1 VTVTATSVASIA
13 ARCLRTPVAIDP
25 DTPLALLGLDSLST
39 IEMAAALEAAFGCE
53 LPVDVMID
61 CTDVRSLTARIS
73 ALRAAQANEAPLDP
87 FELMLADAV
96 LPDDVR
102 PQAGLC
108 ASTDLRSARR
118 ILLTGATG
126 FLGGALL
133 EELLAT
139 TDAEIVCLVRDPS
152 ASRRKPPATQPGGHA
167 VASVFRRKDR
177 IRLLTGDLSHPRLG
191 LGQARFDELADSS
204 DAILHCGAAVNW
216 VYTYGSLRAANVL
229 GTLELLRLACRR
241 AVPFHFVS
249 SLSVCYP
256 ADGPQSADETYD
268 ALPNLRGVHLG
279 YAQTKVVAEALVRE
293 TAERG
298 LPVRVYRPA
307 LISGHSTNGAFN
319 PDDLITA
326 LVRGCVH
333 METAPDLDWNLDCQ
347 PVDVVA
353 RGIVALSGRPGPVF
367 HLGHRR
373 PRHWRECVLWM
384 RMYGYRIRL
393 IPYHAWLRQLDAG
406 TAPSSGDAAVHPL
419 RPLRTFFVNRC
430 ASARGLTLPEL
441 YEESRRTSASNE
453 TTLASLSEAG
463 IQPPPLDAAL
473 LDLYFAA
480 FRTTGALPP
489 PPRASV
495 PGPARRLVHRSLG
508 KGGFNTGHG
517 ATQPAAP
524 KPTAKAGATVQHGST
539 RVNTEWS
546 VTEMTALLDRP
557 VSSVTI
563 CDTGSDHSIVSEL
576 TAWRSRRPTG
586 LFAARVTVED
596 GCDLNVRLKAKA
608 ADTDVIAVGEAVAGL
623 LDPAVG
629 EAYAKWSDRMG
640 FTASHVREI
649 EIYRQVDPRFVRH
662 APALL
667 GSRIDEASS
676 TWLLALEELSGTM
689 LMNSADTPGAWRRG
703 DIETALA
710 GLASLHAIWHGREA
724 ELRRMPWI
732 GYVQSASGVWEM
744 SDLWTALA
752 AQAAPAFSSW
762 AHPDIAS
769 VQRRVIAGIASWWPA
784 LEAAPLTLIHH
795 DFNPRNI
802 CLRNGAL
809 CAYDWELATIGAP
822 QRDLAEF
829 LCFVL
834 EPGCSAGDVE
844 GWIEHYRLALEK
856 ATGTCIE
863 TEPWQLGFRGAL
875 YDLLINRLATYALV
889 HRIRRQ
895 SFLPRVV
902 RTWWQLYEQFPIG
915 EHA

>member
-1 VTVTATSVASIA
+1 MTTVTTSFVASIA
-13 ARCLRTPVAIDP
+13 ARCLRTPGAIDP
-25 DTPLALLGLDSLST
+25 DMPLALLGLDSLST
-39 IEMAAALEAAFGCE
+39 IEMAAELEAAFGCG
-53 LPVDVMID
+53 LPADVMID
-61 CTDVRSLTARIS
+61 CVDVRSLTARIS
-73 ALRAAQANEAPLDP
+73 ALRAAQANEARLDP
-87 FELMLADAV
+87 FELMLADTV

-102 PQAGLC
+102 PATTRPG

-126 FLGGALL
+126 FLGGQLL
-133 EELLAT
+133 EELLAA
-139 TDAEIVCLVRDPS
+139 TDAQIVCLVRDSS
-152 ASRRKPPATQPGGHA
+152 A
-167 VASVFRRKDR
+167 FRRKDR
-177 IRLLTGDLSHPRLG
+177 VRFLTGDLSHPRLG
-191 LGQARFDELADSS
+191 LSQARFDELADGI

-216 VYTYGSLRAANVL
+216 VYTYASLRAANVL
-229 GTLELLRLACRR
+229 GTVELLRLACRR

-268 ALPNLRGVHLG
+268 ALPHLRGVHLG
-279 YAQTKVVAEALVRE
+279 YAQSKVVAEALVRE
-293 TAERG
+293 TGERG

-333 METAPDLDWNLDCQ
+333 MGTAPDLDWNLECQ

-353 RGIVALSGRPGPVF
+353 RGILGLSGRPGPVF
-367 HLGHRR
+367 HLGHPR

-406 TAPSSGDAAVHPL
+406 TAPSTGNAVAHPL
-419 RPLRTFFVNRC
+419 RPLRTFFLNRY
-430 ASARGLTLPEL
+430 AVARGLTLPEL
-441 YEESRRTSASNE
+441 YEESRRTSATSAA
-453 TTLASLSEAG
+453 TLSAMVAEGVQS
-463 IQPPPLDAAL
+463 PPLDAAL
-473 LDLYFAA
+473 LETYFAA
-480 FRTTGALPP
+480 FRATGTLPP
-489 PPRASV
+489 PPRASLPPFNTV
-495 PGPARRLVHRSLG
+495 QHGEMPRLTTRHSSTR
-508 KGGFNTGHG
+508 FNTGHG
-517 ATQPAAP
+517 
-524 KPTAKAGATVQHGST
+524 ST
-539 RVNTEWS
+539 RFNTDW
-546 VTEMTALLDRP
+546 TAAEMTALLDRP
-557 VSSVTI
+557 VSSVAVT
-563 CDTGSDHSIVSEL
+563 DTGSAHSIVSEL

-586 LFAARVTVED
+586 FFAARVTLED
-596 GCDLNVRLKAKA
+596 GGELNVRLKAKA
-608 ADTDVIAVGEAVAGL
+608 ADTDVIAVGEALAGL

-629 EAYAKWSDRMG
+629 KAYAKWSDRLG

-649 EIYRQVDPRFVRH
+649 EIYRQVDPRFVGH
-662 APALL
+662 APAVL
-667 GSRIDEASS
+667 GSRMDEASS
-676 TWLLALEELSGTM
+676 TWLLALEELRGTT
-689 LMNSADTPGAWRRG
+689 LMNSCDTPGAWRRG
-703 DIETALA
+703 DIEPALA

-724 ELRRMPWI
+724 ELGRMPWI
-732 GYVQSASGVWEM
+732 GYVQSACGMAEM

-769 VQRRVIAGIASWWPA
+769 VQRRVIAGIPGWWPA
-784 LEAAPLTLIHH
+784 LEAAPRTLIHH

-809 CAYDWELATIGAP
+809 CAYDWELATVGAP
-822 QRDLAEF
+822 QRDLVEL

-834 EPGCSAGDVE
+834 EPGCSAAGVQ
-844 GWIEHYRLALEK
+844 GWIDYYRLALEK
-856 ATGTCIE
+856 ATGTCIDAQA
-863 TEPWQLGFRGAL
+863 WQLGFRGAL

-902 RTWWQLYEQFPIG
+902 RTWWRLYEQFPIE

>member
-1 VTVTATSVASIA
+1 MTVTASSVASIA
-13 ARCLRTPVAIDP
+13 ARCLRTPGAIDP
-25 DTPLALLGLDSLST
+25 DMPLALLGLDSLST
-39 IEMAAALEAAFGCE
+39 IEMAAELEAAFGCE

-61 CTDVRSLTARIS
+61 CADVRSLTARIS
-73 ALRAAQANEAPLDP
+73 ALRAARANDARLDP
-87 FELMLADAV
+87 FDLMLADAV
-96 LPDDVR
+96 LPDDVS
-102 PQAGLC
+102 PATGPG
-108 ASTDLRSARR
+108 ASTDLRIVRR

-126 FLGGALL
+126 FLGGQLL
-133 EELLAT
+133 EELLAA

-152 ASRRKPPATQPGGHA
+152 RFSHLAPRIPHPASR
-167 VASVFRRKDR
+167 V
-177 IRLLTGDLSHPRLG
+177 RLLTGDLSHPRLG
-191 LGQARFDELADSS
+191 LSQARFDELAGSI

-216 VYTYGSLRAANVL
+216 VYTYAGLRAANVL

-241 AVPFHFVS
+241 TVPFHFVS

-256 ADGPQSADETYD
+256 ADGPQSADESYD
-268 ALPNLRGVHLG
+268 ALPHLRGVHLG
-279 YAQTKVVAEALVRE
+279 YAQSKIVAEALVRE
-293 TAERG
+293 AGERG

-333 METAPDLDWNLDCQ
+333 MGTAPDLDWNLDCQ

-353 RGIVALSGRPGPVF
+353 RGILGLSGRPGPVF

-406 TAPSSGDAAVHPL
+406 TAPSAGDAGPHPL
-419 RPLRTFFVNRC
+419 RPLRTFFLNRY
-430 ASARGLTLPEL
+430 AGARGLTLPEL
-441 YEESRRTSASNE
+441 YEESRRTAASSE
-453 TTLASLSEAG
+453 ATLASLSEAG
-463 IQPPPLDAAL
+463 MQPPALDAAL
-473 LDLYFAA
+473 LDLYFTA
-480 FRTTGALPP
+480 FRATGALPP
-489 PPRASV
+489 APRTFL
-495 PGPARRLVHRSLG
+495 PR
-508 KGGFNTGHG
+508 FNTGHG
-517 ATQPAAP
+517 PTRFNTALAT
-524 KPTAKAGATVQHGST
+524 
-539 RVNTEWS
+539 
-546 VTEMTALLDRP
+546 TEMTALLDRP
-557 VSSVTI
+557 VSSVAVT
-563 CDTGSDHSIVSEL
+563 DTGSAHSIVSEL

-586 LFAARVTVED
+586 LFAARVTLED
-596 GCDLNVRLKAKA
+596 GGDLNVRLKAKA
-608 ADTDVIAVGEAVAGL
+608 ADTDVIAVGEALAGL

-629 EAYAKWSDRMG
+629 EAYAKWGDRLG

-649 EIYRQVDPRFVRH
+649 EIYRQVDPRFMRH

-676 TWLLALEELSGTM
+676 AWLLALEELSGTT
-689 LMNSADTPGAWRRG
+689 LMNSGDTPGAWRPG

-732 GYVQSASGVWEM
+732 GYVQSAGGMAEM

-769 VQRRVIAGIASWWPA
+769 VQRRVIAGIPGWWPA
-784 LEAAPLTLIHH
+784 LEAAPRTLIHH

-834 EPGCSAGDVE
+834 EPGCRAGDVE

-856 ATGTCIE
+856 ATGTSSDAQA
-863 TEPWQLGFRGAL
+863 WQLGFRGAL
-875 YDLLINRLATYALV
+875 YDLLISRLATYALV

-902 RTWWQLYEQFPIG
+902 RTWWRLYEQFPIE

>member
-1 VTVTATSVASIA
+1 
-13 ARCLRTPVAIDP
+13 
-25 DTPLALLGLDSLST
+25 
-39 IEMAAALEAAFGCE
+39 
-53 LPVDVMID
+53 
-61 CTDVRSLTARIS
+61 
-73 ALRAAQANEAPLDP
+73 
-87 FELMLADAV
+87 V

-102 PQAGLC
+102 PEAAPC

-126 FLGGALL
+126 FLGGQLL
-133 EELLAT
+133 EELLAS
-139 TDAEIVCLVRDPS
+139 TDAEIICLVRAPS
-152 ASRRKPPATQPGGHA
+152 ALRRKPRGTSPDHD
-167 VASVFRRKDR
+167 VASAPDHDVASAFRRKDR
-177 IRLLTGDLSHPRLG
+177 VRVLTGDLSHPRLG
-191 LGQARFDELADSS
+191 LSQARFDELADSIE
-204 DAILHCGAAVNW
+204 AILHCGAAVNW

-268 ALPNLRGVHLG
+268 AFPNLRGVHLG
-279 YAQTKVVAEALVRE
+279 YAQSKVVAEALVRE
-293 TAERG
+293 AGERG

-333 METAPDLDWNLDCQ
+333 MGTAPDLDWNLDCQ
-347 PVDVVA
+347 PVNVVA
-353 RGIVALSGRPGPVF
+353 RGILGLSGRPGPVF
-367 HLGHRR
+367 HVGHPR

-393 IPYHAWLRQLDAG
+393 IPYHAWLRQLDTG
-406 TAPSSGDAAVHPL
+406 TAPSSGDAAAHPL
-419 RPLRTFFVNRC
+419 RPLRTFFLNRY
-430 ASARGLTLPEL
+430 AGARGLTLPEL
-441 YEESRRTSASNE
+441 YEESRRTSASSE
-453 TTLASLSEAG
+453 ATLASLSEAG
-463 IQPPPLDAAL
+463 MQPPALDAAL
-473 LDLYFAA
+473 LDLYFTA
-480 FRTTGALPP
+480 FRATGALPP
-489 PPRASV
+489 PSLAVLPQFNTVQHWGMPRLTTRHGSTR
-495 PGPARRLVHRSLG
+495 PARRPVHRSLSG
-508 KGGFNTGHG
+508 GGSLGEGGFNT
-517 ATQPAAP
+517 ALAA
-524 KPTAKAGATVQHGST
+524 
-539 RVNTEWS
+539 
-546 VTEMTALLDRP
+546 TEMTALLDRP
-557 VSSVTI
+557 VSSVAVT
-563 CDTGSDHSIVSEL
+563 DTGSAHSIVSEL

-586 LFAARVTVED
+586 LFAARVTLED
-596 GCDLNVRLKAKA
+596 GGELNVRLKAKA
-608 ADTDVIAVGEAVAGL
+608 ADTDVIAVGEALAGL

-629 EAYAKWSDRMG
+629 EAYATWSDRLG

-676 TWLLALEELSGTM
+676 TWLLALEELSGTT
-689 LMNSADTPGAWRRG
+689 LMNSGDTSGAWRRG

-732 GYVQSASGVWEM
+732 GYVQSAGGMANM

-769 VQRRVIAGIASWWPA
+769 VQRRVIAGIPGWWPA
-784 LEAAPLTLIHH
+784 LEAAPRTLIHH

-834 EPGCSAGDVE
+834 EPGCSAGDVQ
-844 GWIEHYRLALEK
+844 GWIDYYRLALER
-856 ATGTCIE
+856 ATGTCLDAQA
-863 TEPWQLGFRGAL
+863 WQFGFRGAL
-875 YDLLINRLATYALV
+875 YDLFINRLATYALV

-902 RTWWQLYEQFPIG
+902 RTWWRLYEQFPIE

>member
-1 VTVTATSVASIA
+1 VASIA
-13 ARCLRTPVAIDP
+13 ARCLRTPGAIDP

-39 IEMAAALEAAFGCE
+39 IEMAAELEAAFGCE
-53 LPVDVMID
+53 LPADVLID
-61 CTDVRSLTARIS
+61 CTDVRSLTVRIS
-73 ALRAAQANEAPLDP
+73 ALRSAQADEARVDP
-87 FELMLADAV
+87 FDLMLADAV

-102 PQAGLC
+102 PEPGPGV
-108 ASTDLRSARR
+108 STDLRSARR

-126 FLGGALL
+126 FLGGQLL
-133 EELLAT
+133 EELLAA

-152 ASRRKPPATQPGGHA
+152 RFPHPASRIPHPAPR
-167 VASVFRRKDR
+167 V
-177 IRLLTGDLSHPRLG
+177 RLLTGDLSHPRLG
-191 LGQARFDELADSS
+191 LSQAHVDELADSI

-256 ADGPQSADETYD
+256 ADGPQSVDETYD
-268 ALPNLRGVHLG
+268 ALPHLRGVHLG
-279 YAQTKVVAEALVRE
+279 YAQSKVVAEALVRE
-293 TAERG
+293 TGERG

-307 LISGHSTNGAFN
+307 LIAGHSTNGAFN

-333 METAPDLDWNLDCQ
+333 MGTAPDLDWNLDCH

-353 RGIVALSGRPGPVF
+353 RGIIGLSGRPGPVF
-367 HLGHRR
+367 HLGHPC

-406 TAPSSGDAAVHPL
+406 TAPSSGDAATHPL
-419 RPLRTFFVNRC
+419 RPLRTFFLNRS
-430 ASARGLTLPEL
+430 AGARGLTLPEL
-441 YEESRRTSASNE
+441 YEESRRTSASSAA
-453 TTLASLSEAG
+453 TLVAMAAEGVQS
-463 IQPPPLDAAL
+463 PPLDAPL
-473 LDLYFAA
+473 LDTYFAA
-480 FRTTGALPP
+480 FRATAELPDPVRSLERNHARVAPVDALPFTVESLS
-489 PPRASV
+489 A
-495 PGPARRLVHRSLG
+495 LLG
-508 KGGFNTGHG
+508 KAVTSI
-517 ATQPAAP
+517 
-524 KPTAKAGATVQHGST
+524 TVT
-539 RVNTEWS
+539 
-546 VTEMTALLDRP
+546 
-557 VSSVTI
+557 
-563 CDTGSDHSIVSEL
+563 DTGSAHSIVSEL

-586 LFAARVTVED
+586 LFSARVTLED
-596 GCDLNVRLKAKA
+596 GGELNVRVKAKA
-608 ADTDVIAVGEAVAGL
+608 ADTDVVAVGEALAGL
-623 LDPAVG
+623 LDPTIG
-629 EAYAKWSDRMG
+629 EAYARWSDRMG

-667 GSRIDEASS
+667 GSNIDEASS
-676 TWLLALEELSGTM
+676 TWFLALEELSGTA
-689 LMNSADTPGAWRRG
+689 LMNSGDTPGAWGRG
-703 DIETALA
+703 DIEAALA

-732 GYVQSASGVWEM
+732 GYVQSASGMAEM

-762 AHPDIAS
+762 AHPGIAS
-769 VQRRVIAGIASWWPA
+769 VQRRVIAGIPSWWPA
-784 LEAAPLTLIHH
+784 LEAVRRTLIHH

-809 CAYDWELATIGAP
+809 CAYDWELATVGAP

-834 EPGCSAGDVE
+834 EPDCSGGDVE

-856 ATGTCIE
+856 AAGRCINAR
-863 TEPWQLGFRGAL
+863 TWQLGFRGAL

-902 RTWWQLYEQFPIG
+902 RTWWRLYEQFPIE